1 MNAMPIEDM
10 STTYLEH
17 SMVIHNRFEIPRTED
32 RKMLTGS
39 DDRDSVSVALINLN
53 TSETVIKE
61 MMT

>member
-1 MNAMPIEDM
+1 MQA
-10 STTYLEH
+10 
-17 SMVIHNRFEIPRTED
+17 
-32 RKMLTGS
+32 GS

>member
-1 MNAMPIEDM
+1 
-10 STTYLEH
+10 
-17 SMVIHNRFEIPRTED
+17 
-32 RKMLTGS
+32 MLTGS

>member
-17 SMVIHNRFEIPRTED
+17 SMVIHNRFEIPKTED
-32 RKMLTGS
+32 REMQAGS
-39 DDRDSVSVALINLN
+39 SGCDLKNLSL
-53 TSETVIKE
+53 SETVIKE